1 MPASAAH
8 AYPECVAATWLGE
21 RLAVDPARIEA
32 MRRDGEL
39 IAVRRPGTTEWLYP
53 AWQLEG
59 WAPRAG
65 VSRIVGAA
73 REAGITDERLYDLLT
88 APLGLTRGGG
98 ERRLSDLLVEGRV
111 DDVVVAVRSAS

>member
-1 MPASAAH
+1 MSPSAPH
-8 AYPECVAATWLGE
+8 TYLECVAATWLGE

-39 IAVRRPGTTEWLYP
+39 IAVRKPGTTEWLYP

-59 WAPRAG
+59 WAPRTG
-65 VSRIVGAA
+65 VSRVVSAA

-88 APLGLTRGGG
+88 APLGLTRVGG

-111 DDVVVAVRSAS
+111 DDVVATVRGA